1 MTKAGRQVGLWEAPP
16 EVGEVAPA
24 RNRCVICPS
33 RADGPT
39 LAVVDVDPNDWIGA
53 GVAMRIRYEMPVD
66 LFEVSPEGAWTL
78 RDRLPHPTR
87 SMRTA
92 LARAWA
98 WTWPKVPDT
107 VRRIAVPLDGET
119 PKIGE
124 ALHSLCGR
132 YRYALA
138 RTWEPRAAAL
148 VVIGLNPSIADAETG
163 DPTATRIE
171 VRARSLGYGGFVIVN
186 LFAYVSTDPA
196 GLRGPAAIEAGGP
209 IGPRNDAVLEHFM
222 RQGHVLA
229 GWGTHGGLL
238 GRDASVRARLRDLGA
253 EVYALAVTKDGH
265 PGHPL
270 YLPYK
275 LPLVRWA
282 P

>member
-1 MTKAGRQVGLWEAPP
+1 MTATGRQVKLFVPPP
-16 EVGEVAPA
+16 EVNEIAPA

-39 LAVVDVDPNDWIGA
+39 LAVVDVDPTDWFSA
-53 GVAMRIRYEMPVD
+53 AVAMRIRYEMPVD

-78 RDRLPHPTR
+78 RDRMPHPTKSAR
-87 SMRTA
+87 AA
-92 LARAWA
+92 LARAWGWA
-98 WTWPKVPDT
+98 WPKVPDT
-107 VRRIAVPLDGET
+107 VRRIAVPHNGDGAT
-119 PKIGE
+119 VGE
-124 ALHSLCGR
+124 ALHSPCGR

-138 RTWEPRAAAL
+138 RTWEPKAAPL
-148 VVIGLNPSIADAETG
+148 VVVGLNPSIADAETG

-196 GLRGPAAIEAGGP
+196 GLHGLAAVEAGGP
-209 IGPRNDAVLEHFM
+209 VGPRNGAVLDHFM

-229 GWGTHGGLL
+229 AWGMYGGLF
-238 GRDASVRARLRDLGA
+238 GRDVEVRAQLRDSNA
-253 EVYALAVTKDGH
+253 EVYVLAVTKDGD
-265 PGHPL
+265 PRHPL
-270 YLPYK
+270 YLPYG